1 MCGVECSPSSYII
14 EVLRYL
20 KRETTEENR
29 LRELMIPIQHD
40 MRELE
45 SRLIDSFADVV
56 EFCAEQQTTV
66 IQYGYT
72 LDQVLGHFLPQY
84 TWQAFVAAQQKD
96 WVEENHIRKNYMQ
109 INYPNKQHTHVATA
123 HKGILGRRSG
133 VLKHY
138 HDKYYVLTHCK
149 FPNMEHCYLSF

>member
-1 MCGVECSPSSYII
+1 MSVPPLLILFII

-20 KRETTEENR
+20 KRETAEENR
-29 LRELMIPIQHD
+29 LRELMVPIQHD

-45 SRLIDSFADVV
+45 SRLIDSFADVI
-56 EFCAEQQTTV
+56 EFCVEQQTTV

-72 LDQVLGHFLPQY
+72 LNQVLGHFLPQY
-84 TWQAFVAAQQKD
+84 TWQAFVTAQQKE
-96 WVEENHIRKNYMQ
+96 WVEESHIRKNYMQ

-138 HDKYYVLTHCK
+138 HDKYFVLTHCK
-149 FPNMEHCYLSF
+149 FPNMDHCYPSS